1 MIFTALNDLCLLSR
15 APRSTHG
22 GSPDQFCCLL
32 VSYQTLA
39 RFPEAASREKK
50 RYVCRSSHHTRVE
63 TRFSCRKRTLDC
75 QGTRRSATKLTS

>member
-15 APRSTHG
+15 ALEARHG

-39 RFPEAASREKK
+39 RFPEAASREK
-50 RYVCRSSHHTRVE
+50 RYTWAAAVIIP
-63 TRFSCRKRTLDC
+63 
-75 QGTRRSATKLTS
+75 A